1 MQIWLKTLG
10 LGLVLIF
17 LGSCSGEQTLPS
29 VGISAEAPSLDASRD
44 YHIGPGDG
52 LDISVWHNP
61 DLSSHVAV
69 RPDGRISVALVGDI
83 VAAGKTPMNLASD
96 IQGKLKAYVKDPLV
110 TVTPTVFVGPVA
122 NQVRVIG
129 EAVQPRAIPYSA
141 NMTLLDLMIAVGG
154 LTKYADGD
162 RAKIVRVKNGK
173 QETYHVELD
182 SLIRDGDIRKNVAI
196 EPGDVLIIPQ
206 RFF

>member
-10 LGLVLIF
+10 LCLVLVF
-17 LGSCSGEQTLPS
+17 LGSCSGDPTLPS
-29 VGISAEAPSLDASRD
+29 VGISSSTLDASRD

-83 VAAGKTPMNLASD
+83 PAAGKTPMSLASD

-129 EAVQPRAIPYSA
+129 EAVQPRAIPYSE

-162 RAKIVRVKNGK
+162 RAKIVRVENGK

-182 SLIRDGDIRKNVAI
+182 GLIRDGDVRKNVAI
-196 EPGDVLIIPQ
+196 EPGDILIIPQ